1 MIALFHVDK
10 QINKTMQG
18 VEVIMGIEKGL
29 PMAKMTMIS
38 GMFSADERD
47 NGTYAFT
54 FTPES
59 EGYYTVHAHV
69 IAPSERMRS
78 MMENHAD
85 TVIIAK

>member
-1 MIALFHVDK
+1 MLDLPVENIILFTMIALFHVDK

-47 NGTYAFT
+47 N
-54 FTPES
+54 
-59 EGYYTVHAHV
+59 AHMLL
-69 IAPSERMRS
+69 PLLQSQK
-78 MMENHAD
+78 D
-85 TVIIAK
+85 TIQYMLTLLLLASGCVQ